1 MKEPKLLRRP
11 GSAKSLSSSS
21 TGGDTDPHTD
31 DGSDVDQHDA
41 NEIEDEHQNDDDGE
55 IFPQVAH
62 TKNLLAKFRLM
73 EDSGIP
79 PPSPEHSA
87 RVQRSAVQVSVR
99 KTTSAPAVSNGH
111 SVNSDVDE
119 CDGRLSED
127 NMEPDAG
134 EFENEPQHDPDVV
147 RGDERIVEPL
157 PERGSTRSLMA
168 KFQALQSTY

>member
-11 GSAKSLSSSS
+11 GSAKSLSSTS

-31 DGSDVDQHDA
+31 DGSDLDQHDA
-41 NEIEDEHQNDDDGE
+41 NEVDDISENQNDDESE

-87 RVQRSAVQVSVR
+87 RVQRSAVQVPVR
-99 KTTSAPAVSNGH
+99 KTTTAVSNGH
-111 SVNSDVDE
+111 SVNSDVEE
-119 CDGRLSED
+119 CDGRLSD

-134 EFENEPQHDPDVV
+134 EFENEPQYDPDVV
-147 RGDERIVEPL
+147 RGDERVVEPL
-157 PERGSTRSLMA
+157 PEQGSTRNLMA